1 MASSNPT
8 PETITT
14 LMKSNLLSVFNERDP
29 AARLSAIKENYTTD
43 VVFHE
48 PGSTSRGHDAID
60 KISGEL
66 LGKSP
71 DWVFKP
77 EGPVF
82 ISQNVG
88 MLRWTFGP
96 RGGEVLVKGC
106 DIAEIEG
113 GLIKVLHVMIEGPS
127 SIEIV

>member
-1 MASSNPT
+1 
-8 PETITT
+8 
-14 LMKSNLLSVFNERDP
+14 
-29 AARLSAIKENYTTD
+29 
-43 VVFHE
+43 
-48 PGSTSRGHDAID
+48 
-60 KISGEL
+60 
-66 LGKSP
+66 
-71 DWVFKP
+71 
-77 EGPVF
+77 VF